1 MRSMKLM
8 IFFNKFLFDLF
19 GFVQSFTFL
28 KWLYHGILNEKGT
41 VLWKFRTF
49 INWRLGKL
57 RVWRIK
63 FKMSLLKLK
72 TWVILMLIFKSNVLS
87 LQNVNVL
94 FFTVFLHFYHLIGFI
109 FLVRDRRLKFSEII
123 VWNLKHFVYLSQNL
137 LKWRSLL
144 RIKIKHWSNK
154 FTKCFRIQILDL
166 CEANLQNIFIVI
178 VKFHFQQ
185 STLKHQ

>member
-63 FKMSLLKLK
+63 FKVSLLKLK
-72 TWVILMLIFKSNVLS
+72 TRIILMLILKSNVLS
-87 LQNVNVL
+87 LQNVDVL

-109 FLVRDRRLKFSEII
+109 FLVRDRRLKFSKII

-154 FTKCFRIQILDL
+154 FTKCFWIQLLDL
-166 CEANLQNIFIVI
+166 CKANLQNIFIVI

>member
-63 FKMSLLKLK
+63 FKVSLLKLK
-72 TWVILMLIFKSNVLS
+72 TRIILMLILKSNVLS
-87 LQNVNVL
+87 LQNVDVL
-94 FFTVFLHFYHLIGFI
+94 FFTVFLHLYHLIGYI
-109 FLVRDRRLKFSEII
+109 FLVRDCWLKFSKII